1 MHGVPRLDRGGRH
14 AQGVGLVCGSARLQR
29 AARGG
34 SVGPSVVQVT
44 ITPQS
49 VNLPPGA
56 SQRFTAVVTG
66 SNDGR
71 VRWSADGGSVT
82 ADGVYTAPSVEG
94 TWQVSATSAADPA
107 ATAKAS
113 VIVAAAPV
121 ISITLAPL
129 AATVRPGGTLRF
141 SAVVSNAPDPGVL
154 WSITEPTGGTVD
166 ASGVYTAPFAEG
178 TYHLVARSRA
188 DPTRAAQAAISVS
201 AAAKVTVGITPASV
215 ALRAGDKQQ
224 FTAAVAGTTDSSVT
238 WSADAGS
245 VDQSGL
251 YTAPAQA
258 GTAHV
263 SVTSHADPSQSATA
277 VVTVVVGTTIVVTI
291 EPQSPTVALGAS
303 QQFTAHVVGTADT
316 RVVWSIAEGA
326 AGGSITGA
334 GLYTPATSGV
344 WHVVATSVADGS
356 AAASTAVT
364 VPRADVQVKVDPAEL
379 TAGPDQ
385 VVRFTVVVTGTT
397 DTRVGWSIDCCG
409 SVAQDGTVTAPHA
422 DGTYQVTAQSLA
434 DSSKAATAKLTVV
447 TPTTIAV
454 TIDPSEFTL
463 NPGYAWVF
471 HATVTGTSDTRVTWS
486 VAESGGGQIDSNGVY
501 TAPSSAVG
509 VIHVVATSVA
519 DTSKAARAAVTV
531 AYNDLIDGGAPVSP
545 STRVFALW
553 WGAAAEFPA
562 DMQPAMESL
571 LSHLDG
577 STYLSLTNEYLR
589 GAKATVEFAGSLRDK
604 SDPPANAPSEVEVQD
619 AACRALD
626 AAGVTPRTSDMVFV
640 YTSRFPFIDPRLGSY
655 CAWHSFG
662 TCHGTQVLLAF
673 MPNPQGTGCDAGAN
687 SGCTSYSAPTRSLGV
702 STGHE
707 LAETITDPYGH
718 TWRDRKGLEMAD
730 KCYLQ
735 GCVSVRGVNFELQ
748 QLYSNAVH
756 ACTF

>member
-1 MHGVPRLDRGGRH
+1 MRKALVLYAAVLGCSGQPGG
-14 AQGVGLVCGSARLQR
+14 
-29 AARGG
+29 
-34 SVGPSVVQVT
+34 GPSVAPPLVQVT

-82 ADGVYTAPSVEG
+82 ADGVYTAPNAEG
-94 TWQVSATSAADPA
+94 TWQVTATSAADPS

-113 VIVAAAPV
+113 VIVTAAPV
-121 ISITLAPL
+121 ISIALAPL

-141 SAVVSNAPDPGVL
+141 SAVVSNSPDPGVL
-154 WSITEPTGGTVD
+154 WSISESSGGTVD

-178 TYHLVARSRA
+178 LYHLVARSRA
-188 DPTRAAQAAISVS
+188 DPTRAAQAAISVA

-224 FTAAVAGTTDSSVT
+224 FTAAVAGTTDGAVI

-251 YTAPAQA
+251 YTAPANA

-263 SVTSHADPSQSATA
+263 TVTSHADPSQSATA
-277 VVTVVVGTTIVVTI
+277 VVTVVTGQSIVVTI

-326 AGGSITGA
+326 AGGSVTSA
-334 GLYTPATSGV
+334 GLYSPSASGV
-344 WHVVATSVADGS
+344 WHVAATSAADAS
-356 AAASTAVT
+356 ATASTAVT
-364 VPRADVQVKVDPAEL
+364 VPRSDIQVKIDPAQL
-379 TAGPDQ
+379 TAAPDQ
-385 VVRFTVVVTGTT
+385 VVKFTATVTGTS
-397 DTRVGWSIDCCG
+397 DTRVRWSINCCG
-409 SVAQDGTVTAPHA
+409 TVAQDGTVTAPHA

-486 VAESGGGQIDSNGVY
+486 VAESGGGQIDANGTY
-501 TAPSSAVG
+501 IAPSSAVG
-509 VIHVVATSVA
+509 VFHVVATSVA
-519 DTSKAARAAVTV
+519 DSSKTARAAVTV
-531 AYNDLIDGGAPVSP
+531 RYDDLIDGGAPVNP

-562 DMQPAMESL
+562 DTQPAMESL

-589 GAKATVEFAGSLRDK
+589 GASATVAFAASLHDT
-604 SDPPANAPSEVEVQD
+604 SDPPASDPSNVQVQD
-619 AACRALD
+619 VACRALD
-626 AAGVTPRTSDMVFV
+626 AAGVTPKTGDMVVV
-640 YTSRFPFIDPRLGSY
+640 YASRFPSLAKY
-655 CAWHSFG
+655 CAWHSYG
-662 TCHGTQVLLAF
+662 TCHATQVLLAF
-673 MPNPQGTGCDAGAN
+673 VPNPQGTGGCAATND
-687 SGCTSYSAPTRSLGV
+687 SGCNSYSAPTRSIGL
-702 STGHE
+702 STDHE

-718 TWRDRKGLEMAD
+718 AWKDRNGAEIAD
-730 KCYLQ
+730 KCTFLQ
-735 GCVSVRGVNFELQ
+735 GCVSLRGGVSFELQ
-748 QLYSNAVH
+748 GLYSNAVH

>member
-1 MHGVPRLDRGGRH
+1 
-14 AQGVGLVCGSARLQR
+14 
-29 AARGG
+29 
-34 SVGPSVVQVT
+34 VVQVT

-56 SQRFTAVVTG
+56 AQRFTAVVTG

-82 ADGVYTAPSVEG
+82 SDGVYTAPNAEG
-94 TWQVSATSAADPA
+94 TWQVTATSAADPA
-107 ATAKAS
+107 AAAKAS

-121 ISITLAPL
+121 ISITLSPL

-141 SAVVSNAPDPGVL
+141 SAVVSNSPDPGVL
-154 WSITEPTGGTVD
+154 WSISEPAGGTVD
-166 ASGVYTAPFAEG
+166 VSGVYTAPFAEG
-178 TYHLVARSRA
+178 IYHLVARSRA

-201 AAAKVTVGITPASV
+201 AAARVTVGITPASV
-215 ALRAGDKQQ
+215 ALRSGDKQQ
-224 FTAAVAGTTDSSVT
+224 FTAAVAGTSDGSVT

-263 SVTSHADPSQSATA
+263 TVTSHADPSQSATA
-277 VVTVVVGTTIVVTI
+277 IVTVVTGGSIVVTI

-334 GLYTPATSGV
+334 GLYTPSATGV
-344 WHVVATSVADGS
+344 WHVVATSAADAS
-356 AAASTAVT
+356 VTASTAVT
-364 VPRADVQVKVDPAEL
+364 VPRSDIQVKIDPAQL
-379 TAGPDQ
+379 TSTPDQ
-385 VVRFTVVVTGTT
+385 LVKFTATVTGTS
-397 DTRVGWSIDCCG
+397 DTRVRWSMNCCG
-409 SVAQDGTVTAPHA
+409 TVAQDGTVTAPHA
-422 DGTYQVTAQSLA
+422 DGTYQITAQSLA
-434 DSSKAATAKLTVV
+434 DNSKAATAKLTVV
-447 TPTTIAV
+447 TPTTIVV
-454 TIDPSEFTL
+454 TIDPTDVTL
-463 NPGYAWVF
+463 SPGASQVF

-486 VAESGGGQIDSNGVY
+486 VAESGGGQVDVNGVY
-501 TAPSSAVG
+501 TAPSNAVG
-509 VIHVVATSVA
+509 VFHVLATSVA
-519 DTSKAARAAVTV
+519 DPSKAARAAVTV
-531 AYNDLIDGGAPVSP
+531 AYDDLIDGGAPVSS

-571 LSHLDG
+571 LSHVDG
-577 STYLSLTNEYLR
+577 STYLSLTNQYLR
-589 GAKATVEFAGSLRDK
+589 GANATIAFAGSLHDK
-604 SDPPANAPSEVEVQD
+604 SDPPANAPSDVQVQD
-619 AACRALD
+619 AACGALD
-626 AAGVTPRTSDMVFV
+626 AAGLTPRTGDMVFV
-640 YTSRFPFIDPRLGSY
+640 YTSRYPFIDPSLGGY
-655 CAWHSFG
+655 CAWHGYG

-673 MPNPQGTGCDAGAN
+673 MPNPQEG
-687 SGCTSYSAPTRSLGV
+687 SGCATNDSGCNSYSAATRSLGV
-702 STGHE
+702 FTGHE

-718 TWRDRKGLEMAD
+718 AWKDSKGLEMAD
-730 KCYLQ
+730 KCFRQ
-735 GCVSVRGVNFELQ
+735 GCVSLRGGVSFELQ